1 MKWKEGKY
9 LKKEKMFLQRRMLT
23 EKEGEKYWGEG
34 YTFFVGE
41 KKNEK
46 GKGGKYSEMEKI
58 SFFVRRRRTEK
69 EKRKI
74 FGERKYVSVEEK
86 KNGDELQGSKKG
98 GE

>member
-58 SFFVRRRRTEK
+58 SFFC
-69 EKRKI
+69 
-74 FGERKYVSVEEK
+74 EEK
-86 KNGDELQGSKKG
+86 KNREGKKENIWRKKICFCG
-98 GE
+98 GKEERR